1 LKFVLTALLGLLL
14 QAANP
19 AFPTPSEQYFRYHR
33 TVVPVGDR
41 GQACSVI
48 EPGIFPKAAP
58 SLKDLRL
65 YQDGREVP
73 YAITLSQP
81 EQPDSDAAR
90 VLNLGMRGDT
100 IVFDLEMPARR
111 YTDVA
116 LDLAA
121 RNYLATAVVS
131 GMSQPGAPPT
141 SLGEFTLFD
150 LSEQHLSHNTTLHLQ
165 ESSFPFLHVAITASP
180 APASPAPGSHDF
192 VASPQIITG
201 ATVPPS
207 REAQVIFTTAL
218 SITAI
223 EQRGNQTIAIA
234 TLPPQLPIERVT
246 FVLAPSYTGNFSR
259 DVFISAKPTGES
271 NTTQAAP
278 ESATGTIQRVH
289 LTQAGREIRQQQ
301 LSIPAILGANLQQNA
316 TLEVAV
322 NNGNDAP
329 LPITAVLLEMREHEI
344 CFDASTASRPELF
357 YGDPALPTPQYDFAR
372 LFSPSARLVQAQL
385 GPEQPNPG
393 YHPRP
398 DTRSITERHPDFIW
412 IVLLI
417 VISILAIVA
426 MRSTK
431 ALPR

>member
-1 LKFVLTALLGLLL
+1 MKFAVTALLGLLL

-19 AFPTPSEQYFRYHR
+19 AAPTVAPAAPEQYFRYHR
-33 TVVPVGDR
+33 AVIPASDR
-41 GQACSVI
+41 GDACSVI

-90 VLNLGMRGDT
+90 ILNLGMRGDT

-121 RNYLATAVVS
+121 KNYLATAVVS
-131 GMSQPGAPPT
+131 GMSEPGAAPT

-165 ESSFPFLHVAITASP
+165 ESSFPFLHIAIT
-180 APASPAPGSHDF
+180 ASPAPGSHDF
-192 VASPQIITG
+192 VASPQIING
-201 ATVPPS
+201 AMIPPS
-207 REAQVIFTTAL
+207 RAAQVIFTTAL
-218 SITAI
+218 TITAI
-223 EQRGNQTIAIA
+223 QQRGNQTIATA
-234 TLPPQLPIERVT
+234 TLPPQLPIERVS
-246 FVLAPSYTGNFSR
+246 FVLAPNYTGNFSR

-271 NTTQAAP
+271 SNPQVAP
-278 ESATGTIQRVH
+278 ESATGTIMRVH
-289 LTQAGREIRQQQ
+289 LNEAGREIRQQQ

-417 VISILAIVA
+417 VISILAIIA

-431 ALPR
+431 SLPR